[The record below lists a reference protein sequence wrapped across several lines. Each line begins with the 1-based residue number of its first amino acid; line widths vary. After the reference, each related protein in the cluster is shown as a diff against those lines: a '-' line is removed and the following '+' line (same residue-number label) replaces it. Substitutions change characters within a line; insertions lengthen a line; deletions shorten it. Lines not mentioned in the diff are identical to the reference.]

1 VFVVRFIA
9 GKFENIIIFKC
20 LHLFE
25 EWGGLRVVFAFCHS
39 SNCSFLNYAYNAA
52 YQWGPLWANKKVY
65 VHCDNQTAVAII
77 NKESCNNPFVS
88 ESLRQVFW
96 LSIYFNFRIKAV
108 YYKGSSKLYLLIEHL
123 DYMNIRVWKNCVTL
137 LTNCFLSINYRCPF
151 GDWKSNAYMKY
162 I

>member
-77 NKESCNNPFVS
+77 NKESCVITHLYQNPCVRCFG
-88 ESLRQVFW
+88 
-96 LSIYFNFRIKAV
+96 Y
-108 YYKGSSKLYLLIEHL
+108 LYIL
-123 DYMNIRVWKNCVTL
+123 TL
-137 LTNCFLSINYRCPF
+137 E
-151 GDWKSNAYMKY
+151 
-162 I
+162 